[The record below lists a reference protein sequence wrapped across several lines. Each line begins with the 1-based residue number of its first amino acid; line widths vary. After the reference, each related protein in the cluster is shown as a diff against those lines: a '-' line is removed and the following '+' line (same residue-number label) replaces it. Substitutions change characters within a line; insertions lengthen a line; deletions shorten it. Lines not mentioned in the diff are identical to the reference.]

1 MSDPRPIRPTL
12 ATVDLSR
19 LKGNLMALRALVG
32 PSVGILAA
40 VKGDAY
46 GHGAVP
52 VARALQAAGCEWF
65 GVALVEEGI
74 RLREAGIIAP
84 ILCLGGAGPGGAAD
98 AIAHR
103 LTPVVYD
110 LSDAERIEQEAARRR
125 EPYGI
130 HLKVDTGMGR
140 LGVPLPQWEGFLD
153 RFAGFR
159 WLKVDGLCSHL
170 GGAGEGVSTEEQGR
184 RFLVALQAARVRGF
198 HPSLLHLANSEGA
211 ILHPRLRFDL
221 VRPGL
226 ALYGIHPSPATAA
239 RISLEPVM
247 TVTTRVLFVKDLPA
261 GVGLCYDRRFVTP
274 RPSRIATLPVGYADG
289 YPRALSNHAEVL
301 VHGCRAPV
309 RGTVCMDL
317 TLVDVTDVHETVSAG
332 DEVVLLGQQ
341 GEERVTAEELARH
354 AGTVPYEILCG
365 FSERVPRRH
374 EGSAG

>member
-1 MSDPRPIRPTL
+1 MTGSRPIRPTL
-12 ATVDLSR
+12 ASVDLSR
-19 LKGNLMALRALVG
+19 LQDNLRAVRRLVG

-52 VARALQAAGCEWF
+52 VARALEAAGCDWF

-74 RLREAGIIAP
+74 RLRESGITAP

-98 AIAHR
+98 AVAHR

-110 LSDAERIEQEAARRR
+110 LADAERIEQEAARRH
-125 EPYGI
+125 EPYGV

-153 RFAGFR
+153 RFAAFR
-159 WLKVDGLCSHL
+159 WLRVDGLCSHL
-170 GGAGEGVSTEEQGR
+170 GEAGEGTSSEEQGR
-184 RFLVALQAARVRGF
+184 RFLVALQAARARGF
-198 HPSLLHLANSEGA
+198 RPSLLHLANSEGTV
-211 ILHPRLRFDL
+211 LHPRLRFDL

-226 ALYGIHPSPATAA
+226 VLYGIHPGPATATLLA
-239 RISLEPVM
+239 VEPVM
-247 TVTTRVLFVKDLPA
+247 TVTTQVLFVKDLPA
-261 GVGLCYDRRFVTP
+261 GVGLSYDREYVTS

-289 YPRALSNHAEVL
+289 YPRALSNRAEVL
-301 VHGCRAPV
+301 VHGRRAPI

-317 TLVDVTDVHETVSAG
+317 TLVDVTDVPETVTAG
-332 DEVVLLGQQ
+332 EEVVLLGHQ
-341 GEERVTAEELARH
+341 GAERITAEELARH
-354 AGTVPYEILCG
+354 AGTIPYEILCG

-374 EGSAG
+374 HDGG